1 MRVISS
7 RLCTDTTPNKDI
19 SMSKLTFLVEGF
31 DGDTP
36 LQAYCSV
43 KTPDFMIVDS
53 IYPHP
58 NISICV
64 GNIDSGNQFG
74 DNAYTRRT
82 TIKELIELGRIIHGV
97 KHFYHCYKAV
107 LKTYNEIEAME
118 FDRFDHH
125 QFASEEE
132 RSQAVMQMHQRLKQI
147 YIHYLQ
153 RAIPEVSISDH
164 PDMVIRPYLLAQI
177 LKQIK

>member
-1 MRVISS
+1 MIQ
-7 RLCTDTTPNKDI
+7 P
-19 SMSKLTFLVEGF
+19 FLVNGY
-31 DGDTP
+31 DGTTP
-36 LQAYCSV
+36 LQGYCSV
-43 KTPDFMIVDS
+43 MTPDFMIVDS

-64 GNIDSGNQFG
+64 GNIDSNNQFG

-97 KHFYHCYKAV
+97 KHFYLCYYALLRTFYV
-107 LKTYNEIEAME
+107 LEALE
-118 FDRFDHH
+118 YDRFNHRL
-125 QFASEEE
+125 FAYLEE
-132 RSQAVMQMHQRLKQI
+132 RSLAVLQMHQRLKQI

-164 PDMVIRPYLLAQI
+164 PDMVIQPYLLTQI
-177 LKQIK
+177 LKQI

>member
-1 MRVISS
+1 MSEF
-7 RLCTDTTPNKDI
+7 LNPTP
-19 SMSKLTFLVEGF
+19 FLIEGF
-31 DGDTP
+31 DGATP

-43 KTPDFMIVDS
+43 KTPDFMIVDT
-53 IYPHP
+53 IYPYR

-64 GNIDSGNQFG
+64 GNIDVANQFG
-74 DNAYTRRT
+74 NNAYTRRT
-82 TIKELIELGRIIHGV
+82 TIKELIELDRIIHGV

-107 LKTYNEIEAME
+107 LRTYNEMEAME
-118 FDRFDHH
+118 YDRFDHH

-164 PDMVIRPYLLAQI
+164 PDMVIQPYLLTQI

>member
-1 MRVISS
+1 MIQ
-7 RLCTDTTPNKDI
+7 P
-19 SMSKLTFLVEGF
+19 FLVNGY
-31 DGDTP
+31 DGTTP
-36 LQAYCSV
+36 LQGYCSV
-43 KTPDFMIVDS
+43 MTPDFMIVDS

-64 GNIDSGNQFG
+64 GNIDSNNQFG
-74 DNAYTRRT
+74 DNVYTRRT

-118 FDRFDHH
+118 YDRFDHR

-164 PDMVIRPYLLAQI
+164 PDMVIQPYLLTQI

>member
-1 MRVISS
+1 MIQ
-7 RLCTDTTPNKDI
+7 P
-19 SMSKLTFLVEGF
+19 FLIEGF
-31 DGDTP
+31 DGATP
-36 LQAYCSV
+36 LQAYCTV
-43 KTPDFMIVDS
+43 VTPYLMIVDT
-53 IYPHP
+53 IYPYH
-58 NISICV
+58 NISIYV
-64 GNIDSGNQFG
+64 ENNDVSNQFG

-107 LKTYNEIEAME
+107 LKTYNEIETME
-118 FDRFDHH
+118 FDRFDHR

-132 RSQAVMQMHQRLKQI
+132 RSQSLLQMHQRLKQI

-153 RAIPEVSISDH
+153 RAIPEVSITDH
-164 PDMVIRPYLLAQI
+164 PDLVIQPYLLTQI

>member
-1 MRVISS
+1 
-7 RLCTDTTPNKDI
+7 
-19 SMSKLTFLVEGF
+19 MSEILNPPPFLIEGF
-31 DGDTP
+31 DGATP

-43 KTPDFMIVDS
+43 KTPDFMIVDT
-53 IYPHP
+53 IYPYH
-58 NISICV
+58 NISIYV
-64 GNIDSGNQFG
+64 ENNDITNQFG

-82 TIKELIELGRIIHGV
+82 AIKELIELGRIIHGV

-118 FDRFDHH
+118 YDRFDHR

-132 RSQAVMQMHQRLKQI
+132 RSQSLLQMHQRLKQI

-153 RAIPEVSISDH
+153 RAIPEVSITNH
-164 PDMVIRPYLLAQI
+164 PDLVIQPYLLTQI

>member
-1 MRVISS
+1 
-7 RLCTDTTPNKDI
+7 
-19 SMSKLTFLVEGF
+19 MSKLTFLVEGF

-118 FDRFDHH
+118 FDRFDH

-164 PDMVIRPYLLAQI
+164 PDMVIQPYLLAQI

>member
-1 MRVISS
+1 MIQ
-7 RLCTDTTPNKDI
+7 P
-19 SMSKLTFLVEGF
+19 FLIEGF
-31 DGDTP
+31 DGATP

-43 KTPDFMIVDS
+43 MTPDFMIVDT

-64 GNIDSGNQFG
+64 GNIDVANQFG
-74 DNAYTRRT
+74 NNAYTHKT
-82 TIKELIELGRIIHGV
+82 AIKELIELDRIIHGV

-118 FDRFDHH
+118 YDRFNHR
-125 QFASEEE
+125 QFATMVE
-132 RSQAVMQMHQRLKQI
+132 RNEYQSQMHQRLKQI

-153 RAIPEVSISDH
+153 RAIPKVSLSDH
-164 PDMVIRPYLLAQI
+164 PDLVIQPYLLTQI